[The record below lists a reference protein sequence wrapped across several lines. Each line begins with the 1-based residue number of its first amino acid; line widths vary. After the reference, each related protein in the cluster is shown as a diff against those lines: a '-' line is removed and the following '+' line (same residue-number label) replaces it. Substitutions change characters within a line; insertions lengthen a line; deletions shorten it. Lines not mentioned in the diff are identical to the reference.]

1 MERRNASTL
10 LDRVLES
17 GRVDEIALITED
29 GTVSYRELARMVSA
43 VGEYL
48 TGLGV
53 EREQRVLMV
62 LDDSPA
68 FHATF
73 LGAMRIGAVPVPVN
87 PMDRVDNHV
96 YYLEDSYAKVLV
108 IEAAL
113 LPTLE
118 AMLAVRPDVHV
129 LIVGGS
135 VGGHARFDDVVADAL
150 GELVPPIDTHQ
161 DDMAFWLYSSGST
174 GRPKGVVHSHRDIGV
189 TVETYAR
196 HVLRIAADDVCFST
210 TKLFH
215 AYGLGNSL
223 SFPMSVGASA
233 VLVRGRSAPGRIFE
247 TVEMRR
253 PTLFFS
259 VPALY
264 AAMVRAP
271 GAAESDFSSVRAC
284 VSAAEPL
291 PAAVLSRWQEV
302 TGLPILDGIGS
313 TEMLHIYCS
322 NTPEDLVP
330 GASGRPV
337 PGYSLRVVDEHGREL
352 SAGEPGDLMV
362 RGDSCASFYWHQRE
376 KTRHCMRGEWFY
388 TGDRYVENE
397 DGCFVYQGRA
407 DDMIKAGG
415 LWVSPADVEAC
426 LIRHPAVSEAAVI
439 GVQIE
444 DVSRIKAFVICP
456 EAVADPAA
464 LSDEL
469 RTWCKEHLRRYEY
482 PHVVTFVD
490 DFPRTAT
497 GKIQRFKL
505 REAEAVAAATSI
517 AEIASVREELAGSL
531 ADVKAANDV
540 RAGSA

>member
-10 LDRVLES
+10 LDRVLEA
-17 GRVDEIALITED
+17 GRADEIALITDE
-29 GTVSYRELARMVSA
+29 GMVSYGELGRMVAA
-43 VGEYL
+43 VGSYL
-48 TGLGV
+48 NGLGV
-53 EREQRVLMV
+53 QREQRVLMV
-62 LDDSPA
+62 LDDSAA

-87 PMDRVDNHV
+87 PMDRIDNHV

-113 LPTLE
+113 MPNLE
-118 AMLAVRPDVHV
+118 AMLAARPDIQVV
-129 LIVGGS
+129 VVGGE
-135 VGGHARFDDVVADAL
+135 VGRHTQFDYIVADGDDLRA
-150 GELVPPIDTHQ
+150 PADTHQ

-189 TVETYAR
+189 TADTYAR
-196 HVLRIAADDVCFST
+196 NVLRIGSDDVCYST

-223 SFPMSVGASA
+223 SFPMSVGASS

-247 TVEMRR
+247 VIEHRH

-271 GAAESDFSSVRAC
+271 GASDTDFSSVRAC

-291 PAAVLSRWQEV
+291 PAAVFSRWHEV
-302 TGLPILDGIGS
+302 TGVPILDGIGS

-322 NTPEDLVP
+322 NSMDDLHP
-330 GASGRPV
+330 GTSGRPV
-337 PGYSLRVVDEHGREL
+337 PGYSLRIVDERGVDVAPGV
-352 SAGEPGDLMV
+352 AGDMMV
-362 RGDSCASFYWHQRE
+362 RGESCASFYWHQRE

-407 DDMIKAGG
+407 DDMIKVGG

-426 LIRHPAVSEAAVI
+426 LVRHPAVSEAAVI
-439 GVQIE
+439 GVQID

-456 EAVADPAA
+456 DAVADQVA
-464 LSDEL
+464 LTEEL
-469 RTWCKEHLRRYEY
+469 RAWCKEHLRRYEY
-482 PHVVTFVD
+482 PHVVAFVD

-505 REAEAVAAATSI
+505 REAEAVAAA
-517 AEIASVREELAGSL
+517 AEIAAVSSVREQLAGSM
-531 ADVKAANDV
+531 ADV
-540 RAGSA
+540 RASNDVPAGSA